1 MTANMI
7 LNQVRQS
14 VLLILNGKTLNDEE
28 FAKVEAAYNKIM
40 DEYEAK
46 E

>member
-28 FAKVEAAYNKIM
+28 FAKVTPEGQLQIL
-40 DEYEAK
+40 DELKKY
-46 E
+46 

>member
-14 VLLILNGKTLNDEE
+14 VLLILNGKALNDEE
-28 FAKVEAAYNKIM
+28 FAKVTTEGELQIL
-40 DEYEAK
+40 DELKKY
-46 E
+46 